1 MMPARAP
8 TGVRFAP
15 KKNYHLGYLQFAKIG
30 LTIMPLVIAVS
41 CGVLAAE
48 LAIFPQ

>member
-1 MMPARAP
+1 MWIAILEQK
-8 TGVRFAP
+8 G
-15 KKNYHLGYLQFAKIG
+15 YHLGYIQFAKIG
-30 LTIMPLVIAVS
+30 FTIMPLVIAVS